1 MSAAI
6 DTRLGQTQ
14 ATVLVLL
21 LLVGGVSTGTTVALH
36 MLAAGFVQ
44 KDASTTVLL
53 REKVVAAQ
61 ALPLTTAG
69 PLRVRAQ
76 DPVRVLS
83 VQDATLP
90 APRAPDE
97 I

>member
-14 ATVLVLL
+14 ATVLLLL
-21 LLVGGVSTGTTVALH
+21 LLVSGVSTGTTESLGL
-36 MLAAGFVQ
+36 LAAGFVHQ
-44 KDASTTVLL
+44 AANTIDSL
-53 REKVVAAQ
+53 RAEITAVRTSPRAAVGRSRI
-61 ALPLTTAG
+61 TAQS
-69 PLRVRAQ
+69 V
-76 DPVRVLS
+76 VRVLS

-90 APRAPDE
+90 APRAPDR

>member
-21 LLVGGVSTGTTVALH
+21 LLVGGVSTGTTEALGL
-36 MLAAGFVQ
+36 LAAGFVQ
-44 KDASTTVLL
+44 KDANTTVL
-53 REKVVAAQ
+53 RSEEVVAART
-61 ALPLTTAG
+61 LPRASAQHR
-69 PLRVRAQ
+69 RVSARSAE
-76 DPVRVLS
+76 RVLS

-90 APRAPDE
+90 APRAPDG